1 MKKYHEILVEVKE
14 KTPEMSHRDAQ
25 KTASVIFREQEEVKA
40 KAAAKD
46 KPESPAPGID
56 VALSKIMEEE
66 IYGENHLYDK
76 NKILIV
82 ARAHGDFDLIKA
94 GKDGVNTLVYLSGPT
109 RVPATGY
116 FKIYI

>member
-1 MKKYHEILVEVKE
+1 MKKYHVILAEVKE
-14 KTPEMSHRDAQ
+14 KTSELSHRDAQ

-40 KAAAKD
+40 KAEAKAE
-46 KPESPAPGID
+46 PAAPGID